1 MKPIQEAG
9 KKVIIEMR
17 LLPKVIFER
26 DRLRRGLAWS
36 SAKKSPF
43 VISSGQWTL
52 GILHIRGKSG
62 DTILINLSRQAAA
75 AGMAIG
81 YPWRRAANRPRAEN
95 HRQAGNHR
103 QENKEHKENRDANH
117 FREN

>member
-1 MKPIQEAG
+1 MSPQEINDIWG
-9 KKVIIEMR
+9 HLIDFKNLE
-17 LLPKVIFER
+17 
-26 DRLRRGLAWS
+26 
-36 SAKKSPF
+36 
-43 VISSGQWTL
+43 
-52 GILHIRGKSG
+52 KSG

-103 QENKEHKENRDANH
+103 QDNKDNKENRDANH